1 MFHATPG
8 KLPAADARELA
19 GIALPPGRLVTA
31 EEGDGGPVAW
41 ISNALLPTDEID
53 ELIRDLAAVFD
64 KTGLW
69 PLRANGLDDGD
80 LARPWFDGELDGKSA
95 GSAIPQDA
103 LTVLTRGDAEFA
115 AEYPDTQLSVPRVTA
130 LATAQSGPDPVAG
143 ELATG
148 GDGGLLLVPVVRP
161 ADAPEVLGWWGATNI
176 DYSGADLAA
185 VLRSWEERFGA
196 VLVGI
201 GFDTLLVQVGRR
213 PEAAAQLQSLL
224 SEHYAFC
231 PDNIEQ
237 GLEPDEYREGLTEWT
252 HWHFWWD

>member
-8 KLPAADARELA
+8 DLPAADARELA

-31 EEGDGGPVAW
+31 DEGDGSAVAW
-41 ISNALLPTDEID
+41 ISDELLPADEVD
-53 ELIRDLAAVFD
+53 ELIRGLAAVFEQ
-64 KTGLW
+64 TGLW

-80 LARPWFDGELDGKSA
+80 LARPWGDGELDGRT
-95 GSAIPQDA
+95 GVPAIPPDA

-115 AEYPDTQLSVPRVTA
+115 AEYPDTQLAVPRVRT
-130 LATAQSGPDPVAG
+130 LAAAQSGPDPEPG
-143 ELATG
+143 ELQTG
-148 GDGGLLLVPVVRP
+148 GDGGLMLVPVVRP
-161 ADAPEVLGWWGATNI
+161 ADVPEVLGWWGATNI
-176 DYSGADLAA
+176 DYAGSDLAA
-185 VLRSWEERFGA
+185 VLRSWEERFGV

-201 GFDTLLVQVGRR
+201 GFDTLLVQVARR
-213 PEAAAQLQSLL
+213 PESAAQTEALV

-237 GLEPDEYREGLTEWT
+237 GLAPDAYAEGLTEWT